1 VLQRSVLG
9 TLVRQLTPA
18 LRSAVVLSAMSLVGC
33 AGYGARGVTPEDPKV
48 PHDSKRPM
56 VPDYHFETRDRS
68 GLVLGGAVLLGASY
82 VPTAAAAAVCEQE
95 HCGGTTGL
103 FVPVV
108 GPIIAAVAHDAPG
121 RRAEAGGPGRDVF
134 WPALMFADFAAQAG
148 GATMLILGLTLKPKQ
163 VLVHDD
169 VATSN
174 VRLVPMRVGG
184 ATGLGLISDW

>member
-1 VLQRSVLG
+1 ML
-9 TLVRQLTPA
+9 
-18 LRSAVVLSAMSLVGC
+18 
-33 AGYGARGVTPEDPKV
+33 KV
-48 PHDSKRPM
+48 PRDSTRPIP
-56 VPDYHFETRDRS
+56 PDYHLETRDRS
-68 GLVLGGAVLLGASY
+68 GLVLVGAVLLGVSY

-108 GPIIAAVAHDAPG
+108 GPIIAAVAHDDASG

-174 VRLVPMRVGG
+174 VRLVPMRVGA
-184 ATGLGLISDW
+184 ATGLGLVGEW